1 MNGNL
6 IEKKKRYN
14 SDIESW
20 RTELN
25 FTGDLGKFGTL
36 SMKGYYFDSH
46 RGLPGSVIFY
56 NDYSGERLW
65 DRNAFAQIHY
75 ENHITE
81 KFTFQAQA

>member
-1 MNGNL
+1 M
-6 IEKKKRYN
+6 
-14 SDIESW
+14 
-20 RTELN
+20 N

-81 KFTFQAQA
+81 KFTFQAQAKYNYSWMRHLDVDNKY